1 MTQAPLVEPASA
13 WLAAHVPGARPLFAF
28 DPVPGGSSNPTF
40 YVTDAAGRRWVLRRP
55 PAGGVLPSAHDMGRE
70 FRVLSALHR
79 AGFPVPEP
87 VAFCQQSDV
96 LGAPFYVM
104 RRVEGLVLRSLA
116 DVGSLLE
123 PSARRTAAAGLVAT
137 LARLHALDPDAIGLG
152 DFGRREGYIARQL
165 RRWSSQAE
173 GSAAASGV
181 PQPGLAAMHDRLA
194 ESLPEGGPTGI
205 VHGDFRL
212 GNVVVAP
219 DGRLRAVLDWELC
232 TLGATLAD
240 AAHLLLSWIEYPQPL
255 PARLPSPREM
265 AAAYLER
272 AGASAADRDYH
283 LAFAAWRLGCILAGV
298 HARYAAGVGAGDRVD
313 LGVHLKRIDSLVGI
327 AERALEGGALELAVA
342 SAP

>member
-1 MTQAPLVEPASA
+1 MTDATLVEPTTA
-13 WLAAHVPGARPLFAF
+13 WLAANIAGAMPPFAF
-28 DPVPGGSSNPTF
+28 VPVPGGSSNPTF
-40 YVTDAAGRRWVLRRP
+40 YVTDAAGACLVLRRP

-79 AGFPVPEP
+79 ACFPVPEP

-96 LGAPFYVM
+96 IGAPFYVM
-104 RRVEGLVLRSLA
+104 RCVQGLVLRNLA
-116 DVGSLLE
+116 DVESLLE
-123 PSARRTAAAGLVAT
+123 PSARRTAAADLVAT

-152 DFGRREGYIARQL
+152 DFGRREGYLARQL
-165 RRWSSQAE
+165 RRWRSQAE
-173 GSAAASGV
+173 ASAAASGV

-194 ESLPEGGPTGI
+194 DSLPEGGPTGI

-212 GNVVVAP
+212 GNVLVAP

-240 AAHLLLSWIEYPQPL
+240 AAHLLLSWIEYPQRL
-255 PARLPSPREM
+255 PAGLPSPREM

-272 AGASAADRDYH
+272 AGASAADLDYH

-313 LGVHLKRIDSLVGI
+313 LGVHLKRIDSQVGI
-327 AERALEGGALELAVA
+327 AERALEGGALELGVA